1 MLHFFTFCVDIGKHN
16 RNDLVKILK
25 LLIDSLNKTNFF
37 ELIIFT
43 NFPIDINQPNIIIK
57 EYFYNNINIY
67 EENKW
72 LNLSFNKIN
81 IYKYLYNKF
90 NIDFIWVDLDT
101 IFTHDVSYINDLS
114 SCFIDCGGINQ
125 DPHKL
130 IEIGNFYIARN
141 KGIQGNF
148 WKLNIDLYHKLI
160 EINRKVLSKKT
171 KFLYDL
177 QSLFTFYFYFILGGL
192 ENTLLDNNIYILG
205 RNIKHNLISGLSI
218 WHPDGNKHPTLLG
231 LNNLYYK
238 DNKLKSEFYPNQEIH
253 MLSFTFDTIKKL
265 YNTDKFKE
273 LFSK

>member
-253 MLSFTFDTIKKL
+253 MLSFTFDNIKKL